1 MTWVN
6 EEIKTLDEA
15 YYDRIIQSGKMFC
28 RKIVSGK
35 SDAVVEIIKRDLKS
49 L

>member
-15 YYDRIIQSGKMFC
+15 DYDKIIQSGKMFC
-28 RKIVSGK
+28 RQIVSGK
-35 SDAVVEIIKRDLKS
+35 SDALVEIIKRDLKS

>member
-6 EEIKTLDEA
+6 EEIKTLEEA
-15 YYDRIIQSGKMFC
+15 DYDKIMQSGKMFC

-35 SDAVVEIIKRDLKS
+35 SDALVEIIKRDLKS